1 MSRVCSCQS
10 AGPPTRR
17 TDTGSEPEGVFVV
30 MGPSCYPALTSVRR
44 TPTRPCIHQSQ
55 ATIPPPSRLHTPRHY
70 SVSAQVSAIPLRRRV
85 VVELWWYEGA
95 LAPVD
100 PQHRTGT
107 RRDIRLGTKKPGP
120 TECSVGPGFETS
132 VLVVVVVLSVPPGD
146 AAGAPPAWAAASS
159 GPPPPLLAR
168 SGFGMRGQAAEPIPG
183 GIAIVAVV
191 VDEDAGTSGPTA

>member
-55 ATIPPPSRLHTPRHY
+55 ATIPPPSRFHTPRHY

-100 PQHRTGT
+100 PQHRPGT
-107 RRDIRLGTKKPGP
+107 RRDTGCVQRMVARAGTP
-120 TECSVGPGFETS
+120 SGPGGW
-132 VLVVVVVLSVPPGD
+132 VIPRGD
-146 AAGAPPAWAAASS
+146 ICAHADASS
-159 GPPPPLLAR
+159 P
-168 SGFGMRGQAAEPIPG
+168 
-183 GIAIVAVV
+183 
-191 VDEDAGTSGPTA
+191 D

>member
-17 TDTGSEPEGVFVV
+17 TDTGSEPEGVFV

-44 TPTRPCIHQSQ
+44 IHTHAHTPTRPCIHQSQ

-95 LAPVD
+95 RAPRV
-100 PQHRTGT
+100 PQPRTGPPRET
-107 RRDIRLGTKKPGP
+107 GCLRRR
-120 TECSVGPGFETS
+120 
-132 VLVVVVVLSVPPGD
+132 
-146 AAGAPPAWAAASS
+146 AARPGAPP
-159 GPPPPLLAR
+159 G
-168 SGFGMRGQAAEPIPG
+168 PG
-183 GIAIVAVV
+183 GPLTPRGDPCAHADSPPI
-191 VDEDAGTSGPTA
+191 E

>member
-17 TDTGSEPEGVFVV
+17 TDTGSEPEGVFV

-44 TPTRPCIHQSQ
+44 IHTH
-55 ATIPPPSRLHTPRHY
+55 AH
-70 SVSAQVSAIPLRRRV
+70 RRV

-107 RRDIRLGTKKPGP
+107 RRDTGCVQRMVARAGTP
-120 TECSVGPGFETS
+120 SGPGGRVIPRGDTCAHADT
-132 VLVVVVVLSVPPGD
+132 PPI
-146 AAGAPPAWAAASS
+146 
-159 GPPPPLLAR
+159 
-168 SGFGMRGQAAEPIPG
+168 E
-183 GIAIVAVV
+183 
-191 VDEDAGTSGPTA
+191 

>member
-17 TDTGSEPEGVFVV
+17 TDTGSEPEGVFV

-44 TPTRPCIHQSQ
+44 IHTHAHTPTRPCIHQSQ

-85 VVELWWYEGA
+85 VVELWWYECA

-107 RRDIRLGTKKPGP
+107 RRDTGCVLRNVARAGTP
-120 TECSVGPGFETS
+120 SGPGGRGIPRGDTCAHADT
-132 VLVVVVVLSVPPGD
+132 PPI
-146 AAGAPPAWAAASS
+146 
-159 GPPPPLLAR
+159 
-168 SGFGMRGQAAEPIPG
+168 E
-183 GIAIVAVV
+183 
-191 VDEDAGTSGPTA
+191 